1 MESRQAQR
9 GGFLNVSGNPFVSSG
24 VQCGMNPCTHCH
36 SRAFYG
42 CVCCIQQGEGWR
54 GLGGFEPVVEVL
66 LFRDEGGSMA
76 SAPGRALLQPLRQGG
91 GFTYQRQVGNRREVA
106 SLNTRFDILWNAHAR
121 PEKEY
126 RSTGLGDVFAYP
138 QPGFEESPVAIL
150 GSVELGSPE
159 DIAIQDDD
167 LGNVA

>member
-1 MESRQAQR
+1 M
-9 GGFLNVSGNPFVSSG
+9 LVVNPSVSSSI
-24 VQCGMNPCTHCH
+24 QFGMNPYAHGYSCV
-36 SRAFYG
+36 FYG
-42 CVCCIQQGEGWR
+42 CVCGIQQGD
-54 GLGGFEPVVEVL
+54 GGRSLRSFEPVVEVL
-66 LFRDEGGSMA
+66 LFRDEGSSMA

-91 GFTYQRQVGNRREVA
+91 GLTYQRQVGNRREVA

-126 RSTGLGDVFAYP
+126 RSTGLGDIFAYP

-150 GSVELGSPE
+150 GSVELGLPE